1 MIFISRKCCV
11 CAGEKQV
18 PLKVITEQQR
28 KMIFMKRGIF
38 VPPGNRCCSVHIY
51 NDHLSFEALQLIK
64 PSTAD
69 VVYLNTKAVI
79 ELLDDCA
86 HLIRSTKT
94 FDFDDPSS
102 LDENSY
108 YAITGLKKGKRF
120 VFELVSTF
128 SILNLISDHFNHLL
142 STVSSL
148 RNSSIRSTR
157 VALAVFLAKMRL
169 GMSNTVLASLFHLK
183 DKRTV
188 ARIIQNV
195 AQALQKDFV
204 PYHLGLQ
211 HIDRA
216 TVVKKHQTSIAS
228 ELMTDG
234 DDQAI
239 IVMDGTYLY
248 VQKSSNNSFQRRS
261 FSMHKYRNLI
271 KPMIVTATVSN
282 RNVTTD
288 KEF

>member
-1 MIFISRKCCV
+1 
-11 CAGEKQV
+11 
-18 PLKVITEQQR
+18 
-28 KMIFMKRGIF
+28 MIFMKLGIF
-38 VPPGNRCCSVHIY
+38 VPPGNRSYSAHIY
-51 NDHLSFEALQLIK
+51 KDHLSFEALQLIK
-64 PSTAD
+64 HSAAD
-69 VVYLNTKAVI
+69 VVYLNTEAVI

-86 HLIRSTKT
+86 HLIRSAKT

-102 LDENSY
+102 LDVKSY
-108 YAITGLKKGKRF
+108 YTITGLQKGKTL
-120 VFELVSTF
+120 LVEIVAIF
-128 SILNLISDHFNHLL
+128 SIVIFILDHFNHLL

-169 GMSNTVLASLFHLK
+169 DMSNNVLASLFHLK

-195 AQALQKDFV
+195 AQAHQKDFV

-216 TVVKKHQTSIAS
+216 TVVQKHRTSIAS

-282 RNVTTD
+282 RNITTE
-288 KEF
+288 KEFLLLTVLIVH